1 MRKGGPDHTGPPS
14 AKNLRGSAGPRRR
27 HSYLGLPQQSLYTL
41 PEPHGHLSF
50 GCGINSS
57 SCSSISHSPAIE
69 RDSQE
74 KNDAQLDSVPRSGR
88 MVAPHLPTEILAA
101 NLRVTYRK
109 VGFSAT
115 TYMQKK
121 PLARAIQQLERR
133 ISRDKDWVAER
144 GGFELP
150 SPFMLPM
157 GGIRPEFGPLFGPNK
172 SIRAEE
178 SLFALDSALFRISP
192 MPFVR

>member
-57 SCSSISHSPAIE
+57 SCSSIYHSPAIE

-144 GGFELP
+144 GGFEPPVSREVFRKENTRECWDISGRDRLQRMSSP
-150 SPFMLPM
+150 SVQY
-157 GGIRPEFGPLFGPNK
+157 
-172 SIRAEE
+172 
-178 SLFALDSALFRISP
+178 DSGR
-192 MPFVR
+192 

>member
-133 ISRDKDWVAER
+133 ISRDKDWVADDTVWC
-144 GGFELP
+144 ELL
-150 SPFMLPM
+150 SQLNSLI
-157 GGIRPEFGPLFGPNK
+157 IRENTGNYRDFGRPGAALQPNK
-172 SIRAEE
+172 LYLLSG
-178 SLFALDSALFRISP
+178 L
-192 MPFVR
+192 

>member
-133 ISRDKDWVAER
+133 ISRDKDWVAEQSE
-144 GGFELP
+144 FELP
-150 SPFMLPM
+150 VPILEQPDDSW
-157 GGIRPEFGPLFGPNK
+157 LFG
-172 SIRAEE
+172 
-178 SLFALDSALFRISP
+178 SANEPLLLGLRKGLSSP
-192 MPFVR
+192 RHCG

>member
-69 RDSQE
+69 RHSQE

-133 ISRDKDWVAER
+133 ISRDKDWVADDAVWCEPVSDEVGLMILTDR
-144 GGFELP
+144 QLP
-150 SPFMLPM
+150 SIWGFQ
-157 GGIRPEFGPLFGPNK
+157 K
-172 SIRAEE
+172 S
-178 SLFALDSALFRISP
+178 
-192 MPFVR
+192 